1 MATFIKTIL
10 HKKKFKHCK
19 MVLGAGGFM
28 MMVEKNKEE
37 DPEGEED
44 QGENEDPSSAETQS
58 SLAVCTLQ
66 FWKERDE
73 NGNGEGNKEDRN
85 KEDVVELRLTEEE
98 VVKVEEYFQIFHNAK
113 DHMDNLEYERELEE
127 EEKVERK
134 WKKFNEEIG
143 KVAMVEGEGEGD
155 ESQGQSQ
162 EQKE

>member
-1 MATFIKTIL
+1 
-10 HKKKFKHCK
+10 
-19 MVLGAGGFM
+19 
-28 MMVEKNKEE
+28 MMVEKEE
-37 DPEGEED
+37 EEGEGEERE
-44 QGENEDPSSAETQS
+44 ENNIDEDSS

-66 FWKERDE
+66 FWKESKNT
-73 NGNGEGNKEDRN
+73 NGNGEGNKEN
-85 KEDVVELRLTEEE
+85 IVELRLTEEE

-155 ESQGQSQ
+155 ESQEQSQ

>member
-1 MATFIKTIL
+1 MAIFVKSIL
-10 HKKKFKHCK
+10 RKKKFKHCR
-19 MVLGAGGFM
+19 MVLGAGGFI
-28 MMVEKNKEE
+28 MMVEKEEEE
-37 DPEGEED
+37 DEREESNVND
-44 QGENEDPSSAETQS
+44 DPSNAEEQS

-66 FWKERDE
+66 FWKESKNTNE
-73 NGNGEGNKEDRN
+73 NGEGNKENVN